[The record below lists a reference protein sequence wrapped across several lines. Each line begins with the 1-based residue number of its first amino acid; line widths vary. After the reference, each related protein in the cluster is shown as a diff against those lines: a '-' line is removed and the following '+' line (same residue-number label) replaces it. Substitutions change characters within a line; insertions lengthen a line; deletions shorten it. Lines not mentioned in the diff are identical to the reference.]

1 VHGDDSRRRV
11 ENRGQT
17 FFLAVV
23 QNGQNTKKREHK
35 KIHFALY
42 GRGIGPREW
51 GPESRGKK
59 GRVARKPRLPNR
71 REKKEKTMKQ
81 NSKKASKK
89 NFRNAAMVKETAAPK
104 YNAKVPAPA
113 AKAPAAA
120 KSPAPAKASSS
131 PAPAKPAA
139 ALPGRTPEGKAAA
152 VKSAAEL
159 AKKVVPETKPAAK
172 DAKKPETPKAP
183 KEKPFTKSR
192 VDVDTSAYYK
202 VHSKLPGTGKREPK
216 TLWKFMIG
224 KEPFQMETE
233 FFRTARLAA
242 VEKAVSMKCE
252 KVAVLA

>member
-1 VHGDDSRRRV
+1 
-11 ENRGQT
+11 
-17 FFLAVV
+17 
-23 QNGQNTKKREHK
+23 
-35 KIHFALY
+35 
-42 GRGIGPREW
+42 
-51 GPESRGKK
+51 
-59 GRVARKPRLPNR
+59 
-71 REKKEKTMKQ
+71 MKQ
-81 NSKKASKK
+81 NSKKSSKK

-113 AKAPAAA
+113 VKAPAPAA
-120 KSPAPAKASSS
+120 KSPATAQ
-131 PAPAKPAA
+131 KPA

-172 DAKKPETPKAP
+172 DAKKSETPKAP

-224 KEPFQMETE
+224 TTPFQMETE

-242 VEKAVSMKCE
+242 VEKAVAMKCE